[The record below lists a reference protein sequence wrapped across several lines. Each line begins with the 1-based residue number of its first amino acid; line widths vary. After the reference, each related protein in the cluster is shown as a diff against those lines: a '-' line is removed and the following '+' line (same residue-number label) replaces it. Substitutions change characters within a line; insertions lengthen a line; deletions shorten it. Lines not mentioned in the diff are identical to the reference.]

1 MKGKAPRA
9 GDRVCVMVSPSSPQP
24 FARPA
29 DRMTIRRVGMDDWA
43 GVRYVHAAAFRF
55 LAGSDCE
62 QSELEAFAAYVRSQ
76 EYAQRLQSENLYA
89 GWLDGELVGTA
100 GWTPADDSG
109 SLARITSVFVRPLF
123 TRLGIGSRL
132 TLDAEAR
139 ARAAGFER
147 FSARATLNSV
157 GFFEKLGYEVTSH
170 GVHTIATEQGMPV
183 TYMRKHEA
191 AAEPPRPAEPG
202 SQPLELQDVIMPRGR

>member
-1 MKGKAPRA
+1 
-9 GDRVCVMVSPSSPQP
+9 MVSPLSLQP
-24 FARPA
+24 FAPPA

-43 GVRYVHAAAFRF
+43 SVRYVHASAFRI
-55 LAGSDCE
+55 LASSDCE
-62 QSELEAFAAYVRSQ
+62 PPELEAFAAYVRSP
-76 EYAQRLQSENLYA
+76 EYAARLHAENLHA

-123 TRLGIGSRL
+123 TRLGIGRRL
-132 TLDAEAR
+132 ALDAEAR
-139 ARAAGFER
+139 ARAAGFAR

-157 GFFEKLGYEVTSH
+157 GFFEKLGYDVTSH
-170 GVHTIATEQGMPV
+170 GIHAIATEQGMPV

-191 AAEPPRPAEPG
+191 AVHPAPMPGPAEPQ
-202 SQPLELQDVIMPRGR
+202 SQSLELQNLVTPRAR